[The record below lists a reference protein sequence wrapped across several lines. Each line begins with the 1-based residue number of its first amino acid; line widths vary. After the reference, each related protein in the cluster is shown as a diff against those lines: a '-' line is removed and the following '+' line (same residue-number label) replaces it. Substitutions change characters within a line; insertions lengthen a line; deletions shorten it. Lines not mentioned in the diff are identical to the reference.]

1 MGREKRIWFP
11 GATFHI
17 MSRGNRR
24 QNIFHEK
31 EDYQVFFQLIQDTRK
46 RYPFELHAYC
56 CMRNHYHML
65 LETQEKEI
73 WMIMRRINHLYAS
86 FYNYKYGFTGH
97 LFQGRYKSCL
107 VKSDAYF
114 LQTSRYIHLNPVKAK
129 IVNYPENYHWSS
141 YRMMVGMEKVSL
153 INVNTEKT
161 LSYFEEPRRQ
171 QYKQFVETKSL
182 ETIEKEMEIQ
192 NDLGE

>member
-1 MGREKRIWFP
+1 M
-11 GATFHI
+11 
-17 MSRGNRR
+17 
-24 QNIFHEK
+24 
-31 EDYQVFFQLIQDTRK
+31 FFQLIQDTRK

-141 YRMMVGMEKVSL
+141 YRMMVGIEKVSL